1 MNKFSLQGTKN
12 IKEIKLPTPIVV
24 TTNVSVAS
32 FKENFGN
39 ETMTEKPN
47 AKRRDM
53 RQTKS
58 FREKTDLNVDTI
70 AITEDEFE
78 TSMLD
83 DHLANGRKMVEVLP
97 DGKMSVP
104 MDTTSKFY
112 RL

>member
-1 MNKFSLQGTKN
+1 MNKFLLQGIKT
-12 IKEIKLPTPIVV
+12 IKEIKLPTAIVV

-32 FKENFGN
+32 LEENVDNG
-39 ETMTEKPN
+39 TMTEKPN

-58 FREKTDLNVDTI
+58 FREKTDLNFDTI
-70 AITEDEFE
+70 TITEEFE

-104 MDTTSKFY
+104 MDTTGKFY
-112 RL
+112 FKY